1 MSVHRRDLLVLG
13 IVALTLRAGTALL
26 VGHPPYT
33 DAAYYTVVAQQLAS
47 GEGFTSP
54 VVWSFLEV
62 GGRLPADPALPV
74 PSNGHWM
81 PLTAIIAAA
90 SMAVLGPSWLAGQLP
105 MIALSV
111 ALVLLTYEVGWQL
124 WQSRR
129 VAIGGA
135 ILVTFAGP
143 MLVYAPMVDGFV
155 VFGVTGA
162 LAILAAVRAVRSS
175 TPGPWLLASGACV
188 GLAFLARV
196 DGLVLAI
203 APAVA
208 WLVAGGWRGWTSRL
222 AWGLG
227 SAAMFGVV
235 AAPWLLR
242 DLFVFGSPLPSAGG
256 HMLWITTYN
265 EQFSIST
272 DPSPASYFASGLPAI
287 VGGKLQSFGE
297 LLGRTTVLLGG
308 IFAFFFA
315 AGLWRERRRREL
327 LPFAAYFVAMLTT
340 MTLIFTLHAPKG
352 AFYHSA
358 LAWLPFAAP
367 LAIASLAPTATAAG
381 RVWPFLR
388 RARTHRF
395 LLLAGLAGAVALSL
409 VGSAVLLVQWQR
421 DEARLAGAA
430 DFLARAADPSDR
442 VLSYDPPRLYLRTG
456 LAGVAP
462 QFDPFDVVAEVI
474 DAYEIRWVVV
484 QLSIGDV
491 RDPLGLWEGAAAVD
505 STGASP
511 DFLPSQ
517 PDFEAEGIRVYR
529 VVD

>member
-13 IVALTLRAGTALL
+13 VVALALRAGAALL

-54 VVWSFLEV
+54 VVWSFLEL
-62 GGRLPADPALPV
+62 GGHLPTNPALPV

-81 PLTAIIAAA
+81 PLTAIIAAG
-90 SMAVLGPSWLAGQLP
+90 SMAVLGTSWQAGQLP
-105 MIALSV
+105 MIVLGV
-111 ALVLLTYEVGWQL
+111 ALVLLTYEIGWQL

-129 VAIGGA
+129 VALGGA
-135 ILVTFAGP
+135 ILATFAGP

-196 DGLVLAI
+196 DGLVLGI

-208 WLVAGGWRGWTSRL
+208 WVVASGWRGWASRL
-222 AWGLG
+222 AWGFG
-227 SAAMFGVV
+227 SAALFGVV
-235 AAPWLLR
+235 AAPWLIR
-242 DLFVFGSPLPSAGG
+242 DLLVFGSPLPSAGG

-265 EQFSIST
+265 DQFSIST
-272 DPSPASYFASGLPAI
+272 DPSPASYFASGLPAVI
-287 VGGKLQSFGE
+287 GSKLQSLAE

-327 LPFAAYFVAMLTT
+327 LPFVAYFVAMLTT

-352 AFYHSA
+352 AYYHSA

-367 LAIASLAPTATAAG
+367 LAMASLAPTATAVG

-388 RARTHRF
+388 RPGAHRF
-395 LLLAGLAGAVALSL
+395 ILVAGLAGAVALSF

-421 DEARLAGAA
+421 DEERLTAVA

-442 VLSYDPPRLYLRTG
+442 VLSYDPPRLFLRTG

-462 QFDPFDVVAEVI
+462 PFDPFEVVDEVVN
-474 DAYEIRWVVV
+474 AYDIRWVVV
-484 QLSIGDV
+484 QLPIGEV
-491 RDPLGLWEGAAAVD
+491 RDPLGLWDGAVAVD

-511 DFLPSQ
+511 GFLPSR
-517 PDFEAEGIRVYR
+517 PAFEAEGVRVFE